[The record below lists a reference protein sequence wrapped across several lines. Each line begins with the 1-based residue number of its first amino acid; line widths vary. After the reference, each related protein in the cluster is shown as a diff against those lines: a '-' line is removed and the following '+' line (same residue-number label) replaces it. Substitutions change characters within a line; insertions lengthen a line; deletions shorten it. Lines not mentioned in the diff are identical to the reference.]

1 MLYTNVQC
9 VVVCVRV
16 CVNQIES
23 VFYVRRLYSSAR
35 LPIKSRLELDLD
47 SL

>member
-9 VVVCVRV
+9 IVVCVRV
-16 CVNQIES
+16 CVNKIKS
-23 VFYVRRLYSSAR
+23 VSYVYRLYASAG
-35 LPIKSRLELDLD
+35 LPIKSRLDLD

>member
-9 VVVCVRV
+9 IVVYVRV
-16 CVNQIES
+16 CVNKIES
-23 VFYVRRLYSSAR
+23 VFYVYRLYASAR